1 MKLPLSEEMYATI
14 RSQYKKTK
22 DKRTA
27 TYLNIILLKHKKY
40 SQIEIADI
48 LNIDENTVSTWV
60 SKWERSDTVEAYLSL
75 NYTRYTGKLSYSF
88 VGKTMEFVENH
99 AFTDTKPIRSYI
111 ENRFKVAYT
120 ASGVTK
126 LLNRYG
132 FSYKQKIALP
142 SKLDLE
148 KQAQFVQK
156 YESIQTNLTVQCA
169 MFFMD
174 AVHPQHNTHTLNAWL
189 PKGKPSYILTNSG
202 RNRLNING
210 LYNPHNQ
217 DVMVTYHETIN
228 SQATIELLEK
238 LKAQYPTHQNL
249 YVFADNAKYY
259 VSKVLKA
266 YLSENPIIKMIHLP
280 PYSPNLNLIERLWK
294 YTRKE
299 VINPFYH
306 EKFETFTKSIQ
317 SFFDNIGSHK
327 TALAQFIGQ
336 KFRLFDLPQNPKT
349 IFS

>member
-1 MKLPLSEEMYATI
+1 
-14 RSQYKKTK
+14 
-22 DKRTA
+22 
-27 TYLNIILLKHKKY
+27 
-40 SQIEIADI
+40 
-48 LNIDENTVSTWV
+48 
-60 SKWERSDTVEAYLSL
+60 
-75 NYTRYTGKLSYSF
+75 
-88 VGKTMEFVENH
+88 VENH
-99 AFTDTKPIRSYI
+99 AFTDTKPIRSHI
-111 ENRFKVAYT
+111 ENRFKVQYSV
-120 ASGVTK
+120 SGVTK
-126 LLNRYG
+126 LLKRFG

-156 YESIQTNLTVQCA
+156 YESIQANLTVQCA
-169 MFFMD
+169 LFFMD
-174 AVHPQHNTHTLNAWL
+174 AVHPQHNTHTLKAWL

-238 LKAQYPTHQNL
+238 LKTQYSTHENL
-249 YVFADNAKYY
+249 YVIADNAKYY

-266 YLSENPIIKMIHLP
+266 YLLENPVIKMIHLP
-280 PYSPNLNLIERLWK
+280 AYSPNLNLIERLWK
-294 YTRKE
+294 YLRKE

-306 EKFETFTKSIQ
+306 EKFETFTHSIQ
-317 SFFDNIGSHK
+317 SFFDTIGEHQ